1 MDEISESIT
10 QIRIVHV
17 AQRVLAEG
25 KLTAVRSFLT
35 EIPASFFPSAQ
46 KTKKKDFNQKKATN
60 KKLFCGDTTTF
71 CRYSWEYFSSITYH
85 LKMSTGY

>member
-25 KLTAVRSFLT
+25 ELTAVRSFLT
-35 EIPASFFPSAQ
+35 EIPASFFSECAEDKEKIISIRKRQPTKSFFAAIQLRSAV
-46 KTKKKDFNQKKATN
+46 THGN
-60 KKLFCGDTTTF
+60 
-71 CRYSWEYFSSITYH
+71 FSAA
-85 LKMSTGY
+85 